1 MIIRQQQK
9 FAAGIKKGFITH
21 LKFRGMFAEDGYELE
36 EQNIKVEFN
45 VPTNFYDLRENQ
57 KLELK
62 VNMYNTMVGSGKI
75 SDTLAKK
82 NYLGWSDR
90 EILAD
95 REFRRKDAEL
105 EWEMQQIMTYGPGWK
120 ETLLA
125 QAQAGTP
132 EEGGDPAMGGA
143 PGGGG
148 GLPSVPP
155 EFGGGPAAVGGP
167 QPDAFGGEAN
177 TTPPVGEG
185 QPPA

>member
-1 MIIRQQQK
+1 
-9 FAAGIKKGFITH
+9 
-21 LKFRGMFAEDGYELE
+21 
-36 EQNIKVEFN
+36 
-45 VPTNFYDLRENQ
+45 
-57 KLELK
+57 
-62 VNMYNTMVGSGKI
+62 MVGSGKI

-82 NYLGWSDR
+82 NYLGWTDR

-125 QAQAGTP
+125 QAEAGAP
-132 EEGGDPAMGGA
+132 QEGGDPMAGGGM
-143 PGGGG
+143 PSGGG
-148 GLPSVPP
+148 GLPGVPP